1 MVNKKAQKIIKGSI
15 SSLAT
20 VSILNIGSIYP
31 NNILENE
38 ESNNKN
44 TAVIEDKII
53 TSKKND
59 KINIESEN
67 QFNLT
72 NGQVINKTYQVIAA
86 GNNLVIDGKDVSNN
100 SVKSINGNAKLV
112 FETTQTDVFFKN
124 TVAIDNEIIGIFNE
138 GTYSKWHTYTYDI
151 NAKYFDSEKKDI
163 NNSFSCG
170 K

>member
-38 ESNNKN
+38 ESNDKN

-100 SVKSINGNAKLV
+100 SG
-112 FETTQTDVFFKN
+112 
-124 TVAIDNEIIGIFNE
+124 
-138 GTYSKWHTYTYDI
+138 
-151 NAKYFDSEKKDI
+151 
-163 NNSFSCG
+163 
-170 K
+170 

>member
-38 ESNNKN
+38 ESNDKN
-44 TAVIEDKII
+44 TAVIEDKLT
-53 TSKKND
+53 TSKKDDKD
-59 KINIESEN
+59 KINIKSEN

-72 NGQVINKTYQVIAA
+72 NGQVINKSYQVIAA
-86 GNNLVIDGKDVSNN
+86 GNNLIIDGKDVSNN

-112 FETTQTDVFFKN
+112 F
-124 TVAIDNEIIGIFNE
+124 
-138 GTYSKWHTYTYDI
+138 
-151 NAKYFDSEKKDI
+151 
-163 NNSFSCG
+163 
-170 K
+170 

>member
-38 ESNNKN
+38 ESNDKN

-86 GNNLVIDGKDVSNN
+86 GNNFVIDGKDVRNN
-100 SVKSINGNAKLV
+100 SV
-112 FETTQTDVFFKN
+112 
-124 TVAIDNEIIGIFNE
+124 
-138 GTYSKWHTYTYDI
+138 
-151 NAKYFDSEKKDI
+151 
-163 NNSFSCG
+163 
-170 K
+170 

>member
-100 SVKSINGNAKLV
+100 SVK
-112 FETTQTDVFFKN
+112 
-124 TVAIDNEIIGIFNE
+124 
-138 GTYSKWHTYTYDI
+138 
-151 NAKYFDSEKKDI
+151 
-163 NNSFSCG
+163 
-170 K
+170 

>member
-1 MVNKKAQKIIKGSI
+1 MVDKKAQKIIKGSI

-38 ESNNKN
+38 ESNDKN

-72 NGQVINKTYQVIAA
+72 NGQEV
-86 GNNLVIDGKDVSNN
+86 GS
-100 SVKSINGNAKLV
+100 
-112 FETTQTDVFFKN
+112 
-124 TVAIDNEIIGIFNE
+124 
-138 GTYSKWHTYTYDI
+138 
-151 NAKYFDSEKKDI
+151 
-163 NNSFSCG
+163 
-170 K
+170 

>member
-86 GNNLVIDGKDVSNN
+86 GNNLVIDGKDVSN
-100 SVKSINGNAKLV
+100 
-112 FETTQTDVFFKN
+112 
-124 TVAIDNEIIGIFNE
+124 
-138 GTYSKWHTYTYDI
+138 
-151 NAKYFDSEKKDI
+151 
-163 NNSFSCG
+163 
-170 K
+170 

>member
-1 MVNKKAQKIIKGSI
+1 MVDKKAQKIIKGSI

-38 ESNNKN
+38 ESNDKN

-100 SVKSINGNAKLV
+100 SVKSINGNAKAC
-112 FETTQTDVFFKN
+112 F
-124 TVAIDNEIIGIFNE
+124 
-138 GTYSKWHTYTYDI
+138 
-151 NAKYFDSEKKDI
+151 
-163 NNSFSCG
+163 
-170 K
+170 